1 MGQSTISARIDSKDK
16 SDFDKFCNNVGLSA
30 STAINLFV
38 KAVLRENRIP
48 FDIVQS
54 PDPFYSDSNQSYVL
68 KSVQELREGKGQ
80 VHELI
85 EEDIHQ

>member
-80 VHELI
+80 VHKLI
-85 EEDIHQ
+85 DEDIHE

>member
-1 MGQSTISARIDSKDK
+1 MAQSTISARIDSKDK
-16 SDFDKFCNNVGLSA
+16 HDFDRFCNNVGLSA

-48 FDIVQS
+48 FDIANT
-54 PDPFYSDSNQSYVL
+54 PDPFYTEANQTYIL
-68 KSVQELREGKGQ
+68 KSVQELKSGKGH

-85 EEDIHQ
+85 EEDDDE

>member
-48 FDIVQS
+48 FDIVQ
-54 PDPFYSDSNQSYVL
+54 L
-68 KSVQELREGKGQ
+68 
-80 VHELI
+80 
-85 EEDIHQ
+85 